1 MADGFFVETKDLV
14 LFGLAIYG
22 AGLSTVTIAL
32 AFLRNRRQL
41 KVTCTVSYY
50 FEPGRFDPYF
60 QVEAVNTGTRPVTVT
75 SINVKLP
82 NGKFMM
88 AHPNYDDV
96 QQRANTQLP
105 ATLADG
111 ESAKMMIALDKLK
124 EGLREWRFTGDVE
137 LLPQVGD
144 SAGNTHEGK
153 AYLLDADE
161 A

>member
-1 MADGFFVETKDLV
+1 MSDGFFVETKDFV

-22 AGLSTVTIAL
+22 AALSTVGVVL
-32 AFLRNRRQL
+32 AILRNRRHL
-41 KVTCTVSYY
+41 RISCTVSYY
-50 FEPGRFDPYF
+50 VEPGRFEPYF
-60 QVEAVNTGTRPVTVT
+60 QVEAVNKGTRPVTVT
-75 SINVKLP
+75 SINIKLP

-96 QQRANTQLP
+96 QLRANTQLP

-111 ESAKMMIALDKLK
+111 ESAKMMVALDKLK
-124 EGLREWRFTGDVE
+124 EGLRNWDLTGEVE

-144 SAGNTHEGK
+144 SAGNTHEGD
-153 AYLLDADE
+153 AFLLDTTE